1 MTEKTTVTLQ
11 FPFTLNG
18 IEYTE
23 LNIRRSKVKDRLAVS
38 KIQGTDEEK
47 EIRLLCNLCEVSPDV
62 LYELDEKDYQELQN
76 VYINFFK
83 SKATSTKP

>member
-11 FPFTLNG
+11 FPFTMNG

-38 KIQGTDEEK
+38 KIQGSDEEK

-83 SKATSTKP
+83 SKATSAKP

>member
-1 MTEKTTVTLQ
+1 MTEKTKVSLQ

-38 KIQGTDEEK
+38 KMQGTDEEK

-83 SKATSTKP
+83 SEATSTKP